1 MKDFVQEYK
10 KKNMFSNISLI
21 VLSFVLALG
30 INFSLKDTSFTKQI
44 K

>member
-10 KKNMFSNISLI
+10 KKNITSNISI
-21 VLSFVLALG
+21 IALSFVLALG
-30 INFSLKDTSFTKQI
+30 FHLSLKDNSFTKQI

>member
-10 KKNMFSNISLI
+10 KKNITSNISI
-21 VLSFVLALG
+21 IALSFVLALG
-30 INFSLKDTSFTKQI
+30 IHFSLKDNSFTKQI